1 MIEVRSLSYA
11 VGRFSLKDIDL
22 DVEDGETLVVLGPT
36 GAGKTVLLEL
46 IAGFRSPSKGSV
58 LIDGREVT
66 GLPPE
71 KRRVGFVYQDY
82 LLFPHMS
89 VFENIAYGLSAA
101 GVKKRQAE
109 SKVTEIAARLGISHL
124 LARRTK
130 RLSGG
135 EAQRVAL
142 ARALVISPDV
152 LLLDEPFAAV
162 DPSTKE
168 QLMRETGRMLDSWD
182 IPVVHVT
189 HDQVEAS
196 EMADRIAVMNEG
208 RVVQVDTPGGIF
220 NEPKTE
226 FVAKFVGTR
235 NIFEGVARRVDG
247 ETLVDVGGLQLHS
260 SVDIE
265 GRVHVTIRPEDILV
279 SPDRIASSA
288 RNSIPGVITE
298 LRDRGP
304 IVHITA
310 DCGVDITAA
319 ITRESF
325 DELRLT
331 VGDKVFLTFKAPN
344 VNLF

>member
-11 VGRFSLKDIDL
+11 AGRFSLKDIDF
-22 DVEDGETLVVLGPT
+22 DVKDSETLVVLGPT

-46 IAGFRSPSKGSV
+46 IAGFRSPSQGSI
-58 LIDGREVT
+58 LIDGRDIT

-71 KRRVGFVYQDY
+71 KRKVGFVYQDY

-101 GVKKRQAE
+101 GVKKGQIE

-226 FVAKFVGTR
+226 FVANFVGTR
-235 NIFEGVARRVDG
+235 NIFKGIARRVDG

-279 SPDRIASSA
+279 SPNQIASSA

-298 LRDRGP
+298 LKDRGP
-304 IVHITA
+304 VVYITA

-325 DELRLT
+325 NELKLT